1 MMILILVIAFIVR
14 FAFLGSIPPS
24 VSEVF
29 PLRIIS
35 AVCGFFSVIL
45 SYYLVKRI
53 SKNKELALFSAL
65 SLAIL
70 PISIIENRIVS
81 WVSVAVFLIIVSYFF
96 IIDKSPIKK
105 VFGFLLFIIFLFYIN
120 KEILLI
126 NRLQTKFDFNLLL
139 NNFFDAL
146 SFNKIF
152 FTNDSYWSGGIRR
165 YGMIYPEIIPIF
177 LVGVFELLNK
187 KRFDLILFG
196 LSVLLIAALSPTYPE
211 AREIGLLAPI
221 IAIILGFG
229 GLKVFNY
236 FKRNTENILV
246 VISGLAY
253 LIVLLYGI
261 INFFHYYFIHY
272 DFGVKQENYYQINK
286 F

>member
-1 MMILILVIAFIVR
+1 MILIIVLAFIVR
-14 FAFLGSIPPS
+14 FAFLGSIPPM
-24 VSEVF
+24 VVEVF
-29 PLRIIS
+29 PARIVS
-35 AVCGFFSVIL
+35 AFSGFFAVVLIYFLTKKSFK
-45 SYYLVKRI
+45 S
-53 SKNKELALFSAL
+53 KELALFTSL
-65 SLAIL
+65 SLSLL
-70 PISIIENRIVS
+70 PISIVENRIVS

-196 LSVLLIAALSPTYPE
+196 LSVLLIVSLSPTYPE

-236 FKRNTENILV
+236 FKRNTKNILV

-253 LIVLLYGI
+253 IIVLLYGI
-261 INFFHYYFIHY
+261 INFFHYYLIHY